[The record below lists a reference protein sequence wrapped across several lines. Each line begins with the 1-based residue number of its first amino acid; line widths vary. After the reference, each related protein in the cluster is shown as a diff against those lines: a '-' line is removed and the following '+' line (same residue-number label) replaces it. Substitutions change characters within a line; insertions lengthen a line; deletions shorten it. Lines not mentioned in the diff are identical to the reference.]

1 MTDEKW
7 YLVDRWLGICSSDLW
22 PRSIEILLHL
32 LSWSW
37 NNKINLTVGGW
48 REQFQQKI
56 SWWTLL
62 PQYDIEGQ
70 GPPPPS
76 LIIGPPPPWPPSLHR
91 HQLHIYLC
99 NLHTPQSPHG
109 TWHQHH
115 SCWGG
120 RLEIWKKLIIIWVKV
135 MLVDTFPFHG
145 WLQTTRHTDLL
156 SFSATDLEFCTF
168 TLYNVKCGT
177 WEDILK
183 RGLKY

>member
-70 GPPPPS
+70 GPPP
-76 LIIGPPPPWPPSLHR
+76 LITGPPPPRPPSLHR

-99 NLHTPQSPHG
+99 SLHTPQSPHG
-109 TWHQHH
+109 TWRQHR

-120 RLEIWKKLIIIWVKV
+120 RLRYEKSWLLFGKSNVSRHISIPWMAADNKAHRFIVIFCDWPWILYFYII
-135 MLVDTFPFHG
+135 
-145 WLQTTRHTDLL
+145 
-156 SFSATDLEFCTF
+156 
-168 TLYNVKCGT
+168 
-177 WEDILK
+177 
-183 RGLKY
+183 